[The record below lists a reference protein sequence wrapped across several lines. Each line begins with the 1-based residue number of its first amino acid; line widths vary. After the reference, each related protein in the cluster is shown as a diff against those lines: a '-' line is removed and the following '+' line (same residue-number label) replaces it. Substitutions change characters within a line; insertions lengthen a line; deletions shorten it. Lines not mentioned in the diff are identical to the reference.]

1 MVMGKKTVGV
11 KKRLAKF
18 LKANRRPPLW
28 VTLKTKR
35 RVITSPARRFWRH
48 NKLKV

>member
-1 MVMGKKTVGV
+1 MGMGKKTLGV
-11 KKRLAKF
+11 KKRLAKA

-28 VTLKTKR
+28 ITLKTKR
-35 RVITSPARRFWRH
+35 RVVTSPARRYWRH

>member
-11 KKRLAKF
+11 KKRLARF

-35 RVITSPARRFWRH
+35 KVVTSPARRYWRH
-48 NKLKV
+48 TKLKV

>member
-1 MVMGKKTVGV
+1 MGKKTVGV

-28 VTLKTKR
+28 VMIKTKR
-35 RVITSPARRFWRH
+35 RVVRSPKQRFWRH
-48 NKLKV
+48 TKLKV

>member
-35 RVITSPARRFWRH
+35 RVVTSRARRFWRH